1 MATVLQREPGDD
13 VTAHLDSLL
22 ARLSTQGTMP
32 SVAGVPRVPPTVGQ
46 RSSRPQITTDRVR
59 EHLRTHPEDE
69 SLSVR
74 QLAEKLQVS
83 KSTVNRVKQEKQ
95 P

>member
-1 MATVLQREPGDD
+1 M
-13 VTAHLDSLL
+13 TA
-22 ARLSTQGTMP
+22 QENMP
-32 SVAGVPRVPPTVGQ
+32 SASGVPGVPNVGQ
-46 RSSRPQITTDRVR
+46 WPPGFHTAADRVR

-83 KSTVNRVKQEKQ
+83 KSTVSRVKQERQ